1 MSGHFSFWMN
11 KFMINVSSVAICDA
25 TGLSDFTGILSSPV
39 EQSLHAV
46 FSIFSVSSLLVC
58 EFWNYVNEYF
68 LV

>member
-1 MSGHFSFWMN
+1 MT
-11 KFMINVSSVAICDA
+11 NVSGVAICDA